1 MMSPKNTHKRI
12 LLNKNQS
19 GLVEYCEGCEV
30 VEVEIGPVSIR
41 LQAQDLELFST
52 LIQEADMRLRYYNME
67 KTRFDRHIVKV
78 RGVH

>member
-41 LQAQDLELFST
+41 LQAQELELFST

-67 KTRFDRHIVKV
+67 KRQFNTGVVKV
-78 RGVH
+78 GGVH

>member
-1 MMSPKNTHKRI
+1 MSQKNEHRRI

-19 GLVEYCEGCEV
+19 GVVEYCERCEV

-52 LIQEADMRLRYYNME
+52 LIQEADTRLRYYNIE
-67 KTRFDRHIVKV
+67 KSRFEAAVVKV
-78 RGVH
+78 GGMH

>member
-1 MMSPKNTHKRI
+1 MSPKNTHKRI

-41 LQAQDLELFST
+41 LQAQELELFST

-67 KTRFDRHIVKV
+67 KRQFNTGVVKV
-78 RGVH
+78 GGVH